1 VAGTVTPR
9 LTAIVDNAAQVL
21 TCAVDAV
28 DGIGLSPGS
37 SVAIAGSQIAAV
49 GSRAAL
55 AAEFDLAGVRRL
67 DARGGIVLP
76 GFVDCHTHL
85 VFHGSRVEEYSHR
98 VRGATTAELAACGI
112 RTGIP
117 ATVAMLQTA
126 SAEELVQSA
135 TARLDE
141 MLACGTTTVESKSG
155 YGLSTAAEIRMLEV
169 NRALDAAHPIDIVST
184 FLGAHAFPSNCSRA
198 AYVDLLTEE
207 MIPAVAARQLA
218 EFNDVYCDED
228 YYTVAESRRVLEAG
242 AAHGLKIKI
251 HTDAY
256 SHIGGSLLAAELGA
270 VSADHLNYTQPGE
283 YAVLRAAGVVGVV
296 MPGLDFA
303 VQHVRPFA
311 ARAMLDAGL
320 TLALATDLCP
330 ACWLESMPLVI
341 QLACRL
347 YAFGVDEAIRAA
359 TIGAAQA
366 LDRAGTIGSLEPGKQ
381 ADIAIFPLTRYE
393 DLAYRLGR
401 GRASLVIKKGD
412 VVFDAQA

>member
-1 VAGTVTPR
+1 VASSVAPR
-9 LTAIVDNAAQVL
+9 PTAIVDNAAQVL
-21 TCAVDAV
+21 TCAADAI
-28 DGIGLSPGS
+28 DGIGLSPGA

-49 GSRAAL
+49 GSHAAL

-67 DARGGIVLP
+67 NARGGIVLP

-85 VFHGSRVEEYSHR
+85 VFHGSRVEEYSQR
-98 VRGATTAELAACGI
+98 VRGATNAELAARGVS
-112 RTGIP
+112 TGIP

-126 SAEELVQSA
+126 SAEELVESA

-155 YGLSTAAEIRMLEV
+155 YGLSTAAELRMLEV

-184 FLGAHAFPSNCSRA
+184 FLGAHAFPSDCSRA
-198 AYVDLLTEE
+198 AYLDLLTEE

-218 EFNDVYCDED
+218 EFNDVYCDEG

-242 AAHGLKIKI
+242 AAHGLKVKI

-256 SHIGGSLLAAELGA
+256 SHIGGSALAAEFGA
-270 VSADHLNYTQPGE
+270 VSADHLNYTQPAE
-283 YAVLRAAGVVGVV
+283 YAALRAAGVVGVV

-303 VQHVRPFA
+303 VRHVRPVA

-347 YAFGVDEAIRAA
+347 YTFGVDEAIRAA

-366 LDRAGTIGSLEPGKQ
+366 LGRAGTIGSLEPGKQ
-381 ADIAIFPLTRYE
+381 ADMAIFPLSRYE

-401 GRASLVIKKGD
+401 GRASLVIKKGR

>member
-1 VAGTVTPR
+1 MPAAAP

-21 TCAVDAV
+21 TCAAAAADR
-28 DGIGLSPGS
+28 IGLTPGAA
-37 SVAIAGSQIAAV
+37 VAIAGNRIAAV
-49 GSRAAL
+49 GPRAAIE
-55 AAEFDLAGVRRL
+55 ASHDLAGVRRI

-85 VFHGSRVEEYSHR
+85 VFHGSRVEEYGHR
-98 VRGATTAELAACGI
+98 MRGASTAELEARGI

-117 ATVAMLQTA
+117 ATVAMLQGA
-126 SAEELVQSA
+126 STEQLILSA
-135 TARLDE
+135 SARLDA

-155 YGLSTAAEIRMLEV
+155 YGLSTEAELRMLEV
-169 NRALDAAHPIDIVST
+169 NRALGATHPIRIVST
-184 FLGAHAFPSNCSRA
+184 FLGAHAFPPDRSRA
-198 AYVDLLTEE
+198 AYVDLLCDE
-207 MIPAVAARQLA
+207 MIPAVAERSLA
-218 EFNDVYCDED
+218 EFNDVYCDD
-228 YYTVAESRRVLEAG
+228 GYYTVAESRRVLQAG
-242 AAHGLKIKI
+242 LAHGLKPKI

-256 SHIGGSLLAAELGA
+256 SHIGGSLLAAELGV
-270 VSADHLNYTQPGE
+270 VSADHLNYTAPEE
-283 YAVLRAAGVVGVV
+283 YAPLREAGVVGVV

-303 VQHVRPFA
+303 VRHARPCP

-347 YAFGVDEAIRAA
+347 HGFGIDEAIRAA

-366 LDRAGTIGSLEPGKQ
+366 LAMAATIGSLEAGKQ
-381 ADIAIFPLTRYE
+381 ADIAVFPLPRFE
-393 DLAYRLGR
+393 DLAYRLGC
-401 GRASLVIKKGD
+401 GRASLVIKGGR